1 MAKTYTTT
9 ITHLQGAPNYD
20 GKENVITK
28 VEFTIECVDGEY
40 SHIANAHL
48 DVNYDSESFIEFADL
63 TEQNVIDWIETHP
76 VYEFT
81 KNYVDE
87 MIANMKVPMN
97 LGLEKPWE

>member
-40 SHIANAHL
+40 SHKANSHL
-48 DVNYDSESFIEFADL
+48 DVNYDSESFIEFANL
-63 TEQNVIDWIETHP
+63 TEQNVIDWIENHP

-81 KNYVDE
+81 KTYVDE
-87 MIANMKVPMN
+87 MIANMKVPMDY
-97 LGLEKPWE
+97 GLEKPW

>member
-1 MAKTYTTT
+1 MAKTYTTK

-48 DVNYDSESFIEFADL
+48 DINYDSESFVEFANL
-63 TEQNVIDWIETHP
+63 TEQNVINWIENHP

>member
-28 VEFTIECVDGEY
+28 VEFAIECVDGEY
-40 SHIANAHL
+40 SHKANSHL
-48 DVNYDSESFIEFADL
+48 DVNYDSESFVEFADL

-87 MIANMKVPMN
+87 MIANMKVPMDW
-97 LGLEKPWE
+97 GLEKPWE

>member
-20 GKENVITK
+20 DKENVITK
-28 VEFTIECVDGEY
+28 VEFQIECVDGDY
-40 SHIANAHL
+40 THAANAHV
-48 DVNYDSESFIEFADL
+48 DVNYQPESFIEYSEL
-63 TEQNVIDWIETHP
+63 TEQNVIDWIEAHP

-87 MIANMKVPMN
+87 RIANMKVPMDW
-97 LGLEKPWE
+97 GLEKPWE

>member
-28 VEFTIECVDGEY
+28 VEFTIECVDGEH

-87 MIANMKVPMN
+87 MIANMKVPMD